1 MGGEVSVGMRKQKVK
16 KQKRVSSLLTG
27 MILLVLILGVGV
39 QLYRMQDRV
48 QKARAEETALAEQI
62 ASLEA
67 KNAALAADIANADDP
82 ALIEQIAREEL
93 GMVVRDEK
101 VFYHIG

>member
-1 MGGEVSVGMRKQKVK
+1 MRKQKVK
-16 KQKRVSSLLTG
+16 KRRRASSLLTG

-39 QLYRMQDRV
+39 QLYRMQDRLKEA
-48 QKARAEETALAEQI
+48 QAEEAALAQQI
-62 ASLEA
+62 AALEE
-67 KNAALAADIANADDP
+67 KNAALAEDIANADDP
-82 ALIEQIAREEL
+82 ELIEQIAREEL

>member
-1 MGGEVSVGMRKQKVK
+1 MRKQKVK
-16 KQKRVSSLLTG
+16 KRKRASSLLTG

-48 QKARAEETALAEQI
+48 KAAQAEETALAEQI
-62 ASLEA
+62 AQLEA
-67 KNAALAADIANADDP
+67 KNAELAEDIANADDP
-82 ALIEQIAREEL
+82 ELIEQIAREEL

>member
-1 MGGEVSVGMRKQKVK
+1 MRKQKVK
-16 KQKRVSSLLTG
+16 KRKRASSLLTG

-48 QKARAEETALAEQI
+48 KAAQAEEAALAEQI
-62 ASLEA
+62 AQLEA
-67 KNAALAADIANADDP
+67 KNAELAEDIANADDP
-82 ALIEQIAREEL
+82 ELIEQIAREEL
-93 GMVVRDEK
+93 GMVVRDKK

>member
-1 MGGEVSVGMRKQKVK
+1 MRKQKVK
-16 KQKRVSSLLTG
+16 KRKRASSLLTG

-48 QKARAEETALAEQI
+48 KAAQAEEAALAEQI
-62 ASLEA
+62 AQLEA
-67 KNAALAADIANADDP
+67 KNAELAEDIANADDP
-82 ALIEQIAREEL
+82 ELIEQIAREEL

>member
-1 MGGEVSVGMRKQKVK
+1 MRKQKEK
-16 KQKRVSSLLTG
+16 KRRRASSLLTG

-48 QKARAEETALAEQI
+48 EEAKAQETALAGQI
-62 ASLEA
+62 AALEA
-67 KNAALAADIANADDP
+67 ENAALAEDIANADNP
-82 ALIEQIAREEL
+82 KLIEQIAREEL